1 MANYWLAKQEPS
13 GPRGYN
19 FEQLKKD
26 KTTVWDGVHNN
37 LALKHMRE
45 MKSGDLI
52 LFYHT
57 GVERQA
63 VGIMQVTSKPYS
75 NPKEDVER
83 FIVVDV
89 KYKKTLKRPVTL
101 TEIKNNKKF
110 KDWEL
115 VRISRLSVMPVPK
128 LIWDEIIKISQDQSN
143 RFIDIVELSNCSIA
157 TAYVLIN
164 CELGSEEAIIGQ
176 LKGLEGVKEVH
187 GTFGA
192 YDILAK
198 IESDTVEKLRE
209 TITWKIRKIEKIRST
224 LTLMGIEGQT

>member
-1 MANYWLAKQEPS
+1 MILCESEPGNISIFKNHKASIVILKNTMVNYWLAKQEPS

-45 MKSGDLI
+45 MKPGDQV

-57 GVERQA
+57 GDERQA
-63 VGIMQVTSKPYS
+63 VGIMQVTSKPYP

-89 KYKKTLKRPVTL
+89 KYKKALKRPVTL
-101 TEIKNNKKF
+101 DEMKKDKKF

-115 VRISRLSVMPVPK
+115 LRISRLSVMPVPK
-128 LIWDEIIKISQDQSN
+128 PIWDYILKISQ
-143 RFIDIVELSNCSIA
+143 
-157 TAYVLIN
+157 
-164 CELGSEEAIIGQ
+164 
-176 LKGLEGVKEVH
+176 K
-187 GTFGA
+187 
-192 YDILAK
+192 
-198 IESDTVEKLRE
+198 
-209 TITWKIRKIEKIRST
+209 
-224 LTLMGIEGQT
+224 

>member
-1 MANYWLAKQEPS
+1 MKFCESEPGNIKSIQKPLNVSYEQKIVMVNYWLAKQEPS

-19 FEQLKKD
+19 FEQLKKE

-45 MKSGDLI
+45 RKPGDLVF
-52 LFYHT
+52 FYHT
-57 GVERQA
+57 GDERQA

-101 TEIKNNKKF
+101 DEMKKEKKF

-128 LIWDEIIKISQDQSN
+128 SIWDTILEFSQD
-143 RFIDIVELSNCSIA
+143 
-157 TAYVLIN
+157 
-164 CELGSEEAIIGQ
+164 
-176 LKGLEGVKEVH
+176 
-187 GTFGA
+187 
-192 YDILAK
+192 
-198 IESDTVEKLRE
+198 
-209 TITWKIRKIEKIRST
+209 
-224 LTLMGIEGQT
+224 